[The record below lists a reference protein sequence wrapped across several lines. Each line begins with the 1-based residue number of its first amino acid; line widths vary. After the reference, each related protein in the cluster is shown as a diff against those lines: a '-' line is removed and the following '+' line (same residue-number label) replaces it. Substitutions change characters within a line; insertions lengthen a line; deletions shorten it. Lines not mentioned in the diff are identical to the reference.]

1 MMKHVMNKPNK
12 LLSLALALGMSAALL
27 AGCGQQSA
35 QSTQSNSGSASSA
48 SAVSGS
54 QSSAQNSGEGPGGP
68 GLAGGF

>member
-35 QSTQSNSGSASSA
+35 QS
-48 SAVSGS
+48 
-54 QSSAQNSGEGPGGP
+54 AQNCDSSNNISHLSYLLTRPSGRRSP
-68 GLAGGF
+68 

>member
-35 QSTQSNSGSASSA
+35 QSDSGSASSVP
-48 SAVSGS
+48 AVSGS
-54 QSSAQNSGEGPGGP
+54 QSAQDGEKVRV
-68 GLAGGF
+68 GLAWLAGF

>member
-35 QSTQSNSGSASSA
+35 QNAQSGSGSASSA
-48 SAVSGS
+48 PAVSGS
-54 QSSAQNSGEGPGGP
+54 QSAQDREKVRVGP